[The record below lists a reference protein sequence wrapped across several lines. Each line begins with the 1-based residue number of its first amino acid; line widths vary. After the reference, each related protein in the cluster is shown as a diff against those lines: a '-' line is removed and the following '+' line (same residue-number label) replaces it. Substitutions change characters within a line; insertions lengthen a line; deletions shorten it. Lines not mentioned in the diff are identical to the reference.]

1 MSHPRRSP
9 STPTAAVSPF
19 FAAIVRRHLQAAGSA
34 GTTPAS
40 VYISNEVRE
49 VAGEAVAAITV
60 QDSGI
65 GIDPAHLKQVFDP
78 FFTTKGNHRG
88 TGLGLAVSYG
98 IVREH
103 SGTMGVESEP
113 GQGTS
118 FSIEL
123 PLARK
128 PIHA

>member
-1 MSHPRRSP
+1 MRD
-9 STPTAAVSPF
+9 T
-19 FAAIVRRHLQAAGSA
+19 
-34 GTTPAS
+34 GT
-40 VYISNEVRE
+40 
-49 VAGEAVAAITV
+49 
-60 QDSGI
+60 
-65 GIDPAHLKQVFDP
+65 GIDPAHLKHVFDP

-103 SGTMGVESEP
+103 SGRMGVDSKP
-113 GQGTS
+113 GEGTS